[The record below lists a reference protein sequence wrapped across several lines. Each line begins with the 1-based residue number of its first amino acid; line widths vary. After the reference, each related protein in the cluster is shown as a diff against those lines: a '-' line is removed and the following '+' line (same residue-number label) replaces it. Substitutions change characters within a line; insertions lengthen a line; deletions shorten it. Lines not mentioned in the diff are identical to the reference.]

1 MRKARRSVCSINRIA
16 ASSSITGDAGNRLE
30 RHVTGLLY
38 FGLYEEMA
46 EYDT

>member
-1 MRKARRSVCSINRIA
+1 MQKAQAKRLFDQPDRRV
-16 ASSSITGDAGNRLE
+16 TGDAENRLE

-46 EYDT
+46 EYDA